1 MATLESDPRPLG
13 SLVASARRIT
23 AESIERKRIQSEGW
37 QADAWDMFDLV
48 GEQRFLSTTLANR
61 VSQARFYV
69 GRLPDALTNAP
80 EEIVTAEETEAGETD
95 VNIEDTADQAAD
107 PTDHATISEETDGI
121 PADVVLKVLETFGGS
136 PSGRAQIMSR
146 LALNLFIAGDGW
158 VVGIPRELIEPDE
171 DVDTTLP
178 DYVAPSVENED
189 VALED
194 LEWRMLSVA
203 EVKTTNANMVSLQLD
218 DESTLE
224 ISPDDIYL
232 IRVWRSHP
240 NKAWEA
246 DSPTRSSLPVLRE
259 LVGLTMHVSAQVDS
273 RLAGAGILIV
283 PQSAQEAIRIAAG
296 LNASPTADDQQDPF
310 TDALIK
316 AMVTPISDRANASA
330 MVPLV
335 VTAPDESVNS
345 FKYLSFA
352 TPLDKEARQLRD
364 EAIRRLALGQDAPPE
379 LLLGT
384 GGMNHWGAWLVQED
398 VVTTHIA
405 PTLALICDALTTQY
419 LWPVLEALDYPRDL
433 VRQYVIWFDVEHMII
448 RPNRS
453 ADAEKLFAAGA
464 ISASAYRDAAGFDDS
479 DAPSAE
485 IEASQEQVSAEDKS
499 AEELKKQAGLKAI
512 DLAIANPELV
522 IKPGLQSIAQQVY
535 DVLTGQFS
543 EEDDEATRDAAIKA
557 QETVIPPGPAAEGE
571 STGAVPETSTDEAV
585 PTGLSANDRKVLD
598 ALASA
603 PPGQRSKLWNIYEE
617 TKR

>member
-1 MATLESDPRPLG
+1 MVTPTSPPKPLG

-23 AESIERKRIQSEGW
+23 TESIERKRIKAEGW

-61 VSQARFYV
+61 VSQARFFV
-69 GRLPDALTNAP
+69 GRLPDALTNEP
-80 EEIVTAEETEAGETD
+80 EEVITAEETAPGETD
-95 VNIEDTADQAAD
+95 VNIEDTADQASD
-107 PTDHATISEETDGI
+107 PTDHATIEEETEGI

-158 VVGIPRELIEPDE
+158 VVGIPREYLESDE
-171 DVDTTLP
+171 DVDTRAA
-178 DYVAPSVENED
+178 DYVPPSVEND
-189 VALED
+189 DIALED

-203 EVKTTNANMVSLQLD
+203 EVKTTNANMVALQMD
-218 DESTLE
+218 DETTVE
-224 ISPDDIYL
+224 VSPDDIYL

-296 LNASPTADDQQDPF
+296 LNASPTADDQEDPF

-316 AMVTPISDRANASA
+316 AMVTPISDRSNASA

-335 VTAPDESVNS
+335 VTAPDESVSNFKHIS
-345 FKYLSFA
+345 FS

-485 IEASQEQVSAEDKS
+485 IDAAQEAVSAEAKS
-499 AEELKKQAGLKAI
+499 EEELKKQAGLKAI

-535 DVLTGQFS
+535 DVLTGSFS
-543 EEDDEATRDAAIKA
+543 EEDDQATRDAAIKA
-557 QETVIPPGPAAEGE
+557 QETVIPPAKDEPAEDD
-571 STGAVPETSTDEAV
+571 STGAVPDTSTDDAV
-585 PTGLSANDRKVLD
+585 PTGLAVELEALSA
-598 ALASA
+598 A
-603 PPGQRSKLWNIYEE
+603 PAKKRLWGVYEE
-617 TKR
+617 VSR